1 MEFQTEEQIEFFLKA
16 VTAQTKSASDIS
28 EILCKHSGRD
38 KISPDD
44 IITGLIYRLMTPME
58 DSDINKYMKQIDE
71 LFEKDTSSEEEEEE
85 EEVFDDEIITEPRV
99 IKRNSCNC
107 DLCIQARVCLENYKN
122 YETIDPLGKIFHN
135 SIKKTCQEYRLS
147 I

>member
-1 MEFQTEEQIEFFLKA
+1 MEFQTEEQIEFFFKA
-16 VTAQTKSASDIS
+16 VAAQTKSASDIS
-28 EILCKHSGRD
+28 EILCEHSGRD
-38 KISPDD
+38 KISSDD

-85 EEVFDDEIITEPRV
+85 EIDDDEIITEPRV
-99 IKRNSCNC
+99 IQRNSCNC